1 MPLSL
6 VQTVHKNATRS
17 TWILFSVLLELYS
30 AYMCARPMQAQVS
43 LLVIHH
49 NLMVKC
55 DADSSSSSIASLDST
70 PKACD

>member
-6 VQTVHKNATRS
+6 IQTVHKDAARS
-17 TWILFSVLLELYS
+17 TWILFCALLELYS
-30 AYMCARPMQAQVS
+30 AYMCVRPMQAQVS
-43 LLVIHH
+43 LLVTHH
-49 NLMVKC
+49 NLMVKY